1 MKRILFM
8 LALAMTALGFTSCN
22 DSSEDYLVFVGT
34 WGVERIDYYNI
45 DYWGNPIESSMK
57 TYYFTPGDSLN
68 GIDLVFRS
76 DKSGEMRD
84 RSRDTLYIPVYDEDN
99 VVVDTNVIVCP
110 DTVLVTGFN
119 YSYHKDD
126 ALYMTMDVTHPFT
139 YKMEIPNI
147 DKNSFTYINEYDNDY
162 VERAKLVRISDNT
175 KATTRRRDLESISRP
190 YRRGSLLSN
199 Y

>member
-1 MKRILFM
+1 MFI
-8 LALAMTALGFTSCN
+8 LALAMTALSFTSCR
-22 DSSEDYLVFVGT
+22 DGSEDYLVFVGT

-45 DYWGNPIESSMK
+45 DFYGNPIESSMK
-57 TYYFTPGDSLN
+57 TYYFTPGDTQD

-84 RSRDTLYIPVYDEDN
+84 RSRDTLYIPVYEDN

-126 ALYMTMDVTHPFT
+126 ALYMTMDVIHPYT

-147 DKNSFTYINEYDNDY
+147 DKNSFTYINEYDSKY
-162 VERAKLVRISDNT
+162 VEKARLVRISDDAKT
-175 KATTRRRDLESISRP
+175 ATRGRNIESIARP